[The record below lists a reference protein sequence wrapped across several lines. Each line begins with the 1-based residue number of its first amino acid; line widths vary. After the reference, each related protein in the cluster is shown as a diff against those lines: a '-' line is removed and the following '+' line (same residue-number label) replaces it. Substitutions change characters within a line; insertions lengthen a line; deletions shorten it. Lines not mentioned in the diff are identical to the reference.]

1 MENCALFLL
10 RGFKPDG
17 RAAVSAKNFEVSECR
32 DTNNGLQ
39 SFEAKLR

>member
-17 RAAVSAKNFEVSECR
+17 RAAVSANFNKELRSFR

-39 SFEAKLR
+39 SFEAKL